1 MAAFK
6 DKKNGSWYVQFRY
19 TDWRGERQQKLKR
32 GFATKKEAQAW
43 EREFLMQKQA
53 DINMSFESFVAL
65 YEKDVKPKLKL
76 NTWLSKEHIIRTK
89 ILPYFKKRKLSE
101 ITARDVID
109 WQNEIRQHTKSSG
122 ESYSP
127 DYLKNV
133 HTQLSCIFNHAIKYY
148 GLQINPAAKAG
159 NMGSEQP
166 KEMLFWTKEEYL
178 KFIDAMMDKPML
190 YYAFEILYWCGIRE
204 GELLALT
211 PADFD
216 FEKKTLRI
224 NKSYQRLQ
232 GKDVITTPKT
242 KKSNRVIQMPDF
254 LCDEMQDYF
263 KQLYGLEPDSRIF
276 PLSKYALKRGM
287 EFGCKAAGVKIIRIH
302 DLRHPYVKHTTK
314 IFSLRLMDFQAQAY
328 PDARRKTRGACQL
341 LRVGQSRSPVRP
353 LCNRKQFSCSPP
365 QSKISRILYAIS
377 MRLSGYTSTR
387 SISSSASSVVSVSAS
402 KIALDA
408 SMRLSCRACSS
419 CFCFACANTAA

>member
-53 DINMSFESFVAL
+53 DVNMSFESFVAL

-133 HTQLSCIFNHAIKYY
+133 HTQLSCI
-148 GLQINPAAKAG
+148 
-159 NMGSEQP
+159 S
-166 KEMLFWTKEEYL
+166 
-178 KFIDAMMDKPML
+178 
-190 YYAFEILYWCGIRE
+190 
-204 GELLALT
+204 
-211 PADFD
+211 
-216 FEKKTLRI
+216 
-224 NKSYQRLQ
+224 
-232 GKDVITTPKT
+232 TTPSSIT
-242 KKSNRVIQMPDF
+242 ACRSILLQRPEIW
-254 LCDEMQDYF
+254 
-263 KQLYGLEPDSRIF
+263 
-276 PLSKYALKRGM
+276 
-287 EFGCKAAGVKIIRIH
+287 AA
-302 DLRHPYVKHTTK
+302 
-314 IFSLRLMDFQAQAY
+314 SS
-328 PDARRKTRGACQL
+328 RRKCCSGR
-341 LRVGQSRSPVRP
+341 
-353 LCNRKQFSCSPP
+353 RKN
-365 QSKISRILYAIS
+365 
-377 MRLSGYTSTR
+377 TSN
-387 SISSSASSVVSVSAS
+387 SS
-402 KIALDA
+402 
-408 SMRLSCRACSS
+408 
-419 CFCFACANTAA
+419 TP